1 MMSKNQAADQFTRW
15 HRLIWAGQGFIV
27 LVLVWLALNGWR
39 DLQFG
44 LLAAG
49 AGALV
54 SAWLASSPPYPWRPH
69 RLVLF
74 LLYFLRESFSGGID
88 VAWRALHPKL
98 LIDPCFGEYRLCLPP
113 GQPQT
118 LLISIVSL
126 LPGTLS
132 ADMKDEQTLLVHAL
146 TPRALD
152 SVGELESWLAWF
164 FSLPGDVQEDS
175 R

>member
-1 MMSKNQAADQFTRW
+1 MSQTQAASQFTRR
-15 HRLIWAGQGFIV
+15 HRLIWAGQGFVV
-27 LVLVWLALNGWR
+27 LVLIWLALNGWR

-44 LLAAG
+44 LLAAA
-49 AGALV
+49 AGALA
-54 SAWLASSPPYPWRPH
+54 SAWLASSPPHPWRPH
-69 RLVLF
+69 RLAAF
-74 LLYFLRESFSGGID
+74 LAYFLWESFRGGID

-98 LIDPCFGEYRLCLPP
+98 LIDPCFGECRLYLPP

-132 ADMKDEQTLLVHAL
+132 AAMKDEQTLLVHAL
-146 TPRALD
+146 TPKALD
-152 SVGELESWLAWF
+152 SISELEGWIAWL
-164 FSLPGDVQEDS
+164 FSLPVGASEDS